1 MAVLLAR
8 RRLGASAAESLDE
21 REKPEQITE
30 PSEIVG
36 SVIGVDRRCACRRLR
51 LPIGPTRRDQRP
63 AAVRQNG
70 EEIEDAAP
78 SDGADHG
85 QRLAF
90 ESVTL
95 PRDRHRSGKIMAM
108 GSLWLLRSIRFRTIV

>member
-1 MAVLLAR
+1 MAALLAG
-8 RRLGASAAESLDE
+8 RRLGASAPESVDE
-21 REKPEQITE
+21 LAQPEQITE
-30 PSEIVG
+30 PAEIMG
-36 SVIGVDRRCACRRLR
+36 RVIGVDRQRSCRRLR

-70 EEIEDAAP
+70 EEIGDAAP
-78 SDGADHG
+78 PDGADHG
-85 QRLAF
+85 QRPTF

-108 GSLWLLRSIRFRTIV
+108 GSLWPLRSTGSTTID